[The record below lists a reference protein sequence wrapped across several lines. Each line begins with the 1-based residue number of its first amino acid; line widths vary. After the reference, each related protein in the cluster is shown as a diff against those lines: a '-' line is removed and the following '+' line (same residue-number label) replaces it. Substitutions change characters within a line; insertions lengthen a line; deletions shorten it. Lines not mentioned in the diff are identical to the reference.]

1 MELEDFK
8 RICDDKCRAE
18 TIKKEMLAV
27 IEQMTILN
35 VEIDNKQRQLKFLE
49 RYLDYLDIPSDEVNL
64 HSDSNL

>member
-8 RICDDKCRAE
+8 RICDDKRRAE
-18 TIKKEMLAV
+18 AIKKEMLAV

-49 RYLDYLDIPSDEVNL
+49 RYLDYLDVA
-64 HSDSNL
+64 